1 MSRAAVRTVVDA
13 GLCLLTLQVT
23 GGRAYGK
30 AMPWLIVVPVAVF
43 LFDLVV
49 VAVAWIAAE
58 RRRAALSE
66 PAEDASR
73 SARLHR
79 YH

>member
-1 MSRAAVRTVVDA
+1 
-13 GLCLLTLQVT
+13 
-23 GGRAYGK
+23 
-30 AMPWLIVVPVAVF
+30 MPWLIVVPVAVF

-58 RRRAALSE
+58 RRRAALRE
-66 PAEDASR
+66 PAEDARR

>member
-1 MSRAAVRTVVDA
+1 
-13 GLCLLTLQVT
+13 
-23 GGRAYGK
+23 
-30 AMPWLIVVPVAVF
+30 MPWLIVVPVAVF

-58 RRRAALSE
+58 RRRAALRGT
-66 PAEDASR
+66 AEDASR